1 MGRTFRP
8 KAVLHPDARMF
19 GQAEGQRD
27 NILISE
33 CFDFAVGPSANSKSH
48 FHAPA
53 VGAANGRRRRCG
65 RTARARLGK
74 CHVHRLLLVVA
85 LAAGLKIFNKTFAHT
100 GGNTP
105 G

>member
-8 KAVLHPDARMF
+8 KAVMHPVARMF
-19 GQAEGQRD
+19 GQAKGQRD
-27 NILISE
+27 NTLISE

-48 FHAPA
+48 FHARA

-65 RTARARLGK
+65 RTARARLERRR
-74 CHVHRLLLVVA
+74 VHRLLLVVA
-85 LAAGLKIFNKTFAHT
+85 LAGGLKIINKTFAHT
-100 GGNTP
+100 ACNTP